1 MPVIFSFDVIN
12 TQIISGVFRTKS
24 ASDAITVDWGDGS
37 ATQNFAGTSNQ
48 AYSKD
53 YGTAGNRTVTI
64 SAADESVLTRF
75 IMNQTGANITFDL
88 ADLPSGLA
96 YFTCYGS
103 NTVTGNLAD
112 LPVGVANFECGG
124 SNTVTGN
131 LSSLPIGLTYFIC
144 RGANTISQYSGKT
157 WTTKP
162 ATFDLRSIYP
172 GGLPSADIDQ
182 LINDLND
189 DLAWAAEN
197 VITLTGSNAPPTS
210 ESSAAIANI
219 RSEGATVTVST
230 TIPRVSLCKITA
242 TQANF
247 FGTGKV
253 VGDYIT
259 AGTQTLSTNNKV
271 QQVLEPS
278 TSGVKIV
285 SSESGTTQKWT
296 NIESGFAFN
305 EASYSVRVDK
315 KRPV

>member
-1 MPVIFSFDVIN
+1 MPTIFSFDVIN

-24 ASDAITVDWGDGS
+24 ASDSITVDWGDGS
-37 ATQNFAGTSNQ
+37 ATQDFAGTSNQ

-75 IMNQTGANITFDL
+75 TMNQSGANITFDL
-88 ADLPSGLA
+88 ADFPSGLA
-96 YFTCYGS
+96 YFSCY
-103 NTVTGNLAD
+103 
-112 LPVGVANFECGG
+112 G

-131 LSSLPIGLTYFIC
+131 LSSLPSGMTFFDC
-144 RGANTISQYSGKT
+144 QGSNTISQYSGKT

-162 ATFDLRSIYP
+162 ATFDLRPVYP

-182 LINDLND
+182 LLNDLND
-189 DLAWAAEN
+189 DLAWASGN

-219 RSEGATVTVST
+219 RSEGATVTIST
-230 TIPRVSLCKITA
+230 RIPQVSLCKITA

-253 VGDYIT
+253 VGNYIT
-259 AGTQTLSTNNKV
+259 AGTQTLSTDNKV

-285 SSESGTTQKWT
+285 SSESGTIQKWT
-296 NIESGFAFN
+296 TIESGFAFN